1 MKTII
6 GVANF
11 EDVMERSL
19 DRAKKRTHGE
29 RVRPERRIMFE
40 HPEDMVS
47 FMTPHRIRLYREVK
61 ERSLSV
67 TDLAKVLDRNR
78 SAVSRDVKVLRERR
92 LVKLTRTVNPGHGI
106 VTLVTARAKHVE
118 LRGTPLNKQNS
129 GYRT

>member
-19 DRAKKRTHGE
+19 ERAKKRTRGE
-29 RVRPERRIMFE
+29 RLRPERRIIFE

-61 ERSLSV
+61 GRSLSV
-67 TDLAKVLDRNR
+67 TDLAKALDRNR
-78 SAVSRDVKVLRERR
+78 SAVSRDVKALRERR
-92 LVKLTRTVNPGHGI
+92 LVKLTKAVNPGHGS
-106 VTLVTARAKHVE
+106 VTLVSARAKNVE
-118 LRGTPLNKQNS
+118 LRAQL
-129 GYRT
+129 